1 MNARCKSLRDPKGVG
16 EMYGKAAGVTTGTLP
31 ATGGMVL
38 FPEYLWSFIAAFAL
52 LAALGALWRLV
63 PREEK

>member
-1 MNARCKSLRDPKGVG
+1 
-16 EMYGKAAGVTTGTLP
+16 MYGKAAGITTGTLP

-38 FPEYLWSFIAAFAL
+38 FPEYLWWFVAIFAL
-52 LAALGALWRLV
+52 MAAAGAVWRLV

>member
-1 MNARCKSLRDPKGVG
+1 MQERGGG
-16 EMYGKAAGVTTGTLP
+16 EMYGKAAGITTGTLP

-38 FPEYLWSFIAAFAL
+38 FPEYLWLFIAAFAL
-52 LAALGALWRLV
+52 LAVLGALWRLV